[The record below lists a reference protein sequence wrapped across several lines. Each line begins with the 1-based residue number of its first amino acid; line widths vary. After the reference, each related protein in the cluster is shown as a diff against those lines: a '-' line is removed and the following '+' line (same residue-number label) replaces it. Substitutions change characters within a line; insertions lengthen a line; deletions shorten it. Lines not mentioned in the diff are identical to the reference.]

1 MVHLGGGTVSL
12 ICLAHHFARALA
24 VLPSRFVPFARTS
37 QDGQRPGISTKRGQR
52 HDMIS
57 RDPKLRRYCSEDLS
71 RIENYDTAMND
82 KEQMWHCHHR
92 AEILPCGRYSIKE
105 LKAVGLYWHRP
116 ASELIF
122 LRPDEHTRLHK
133 TGNKNFLGKSH
144 SDETKR
150 RIAEKKR
157 GKHPSLE
164 ARRKMSASQTN
175 HPDTSSPVEM
185 TRISDGFTKVFPS
198 QQEAARW
205 LRENGFPKATQTTI
219 SLCVNERRATTY
231 NATWRRV

>member
-1 MVHLGGGTVSL
+1 
-12 ICLAHHFARALA
+12 
-24 VLPSRFVPFARTS
+24 
-37 QDGQRPGISTKRGQR
+37 
-52 HDMIS
+52 MIS

-116 ASELIF
+116 ACELIF
-122 LRPDEHTRLHK
+122 LRHDVHISLHCKGKTLSEEH
-133 TGNKNFLGKSH
+133 
-144 SDETKR
+144 
-150 RIAEKKR
+150 
-157 GKHPSLE
+157 
-164 ARRKMSASQTN
+164 RRKMSASQTN
-175 HPDTSSPVEM
+175 RQDVSIPVEM

-198 QQEAARW
+198 MREAARW
-205 LRENGFPKATQTTI
+205 LRENGFSKATQTNI
-219 SLCVNERRATTY
+219 SLCVNEHRATTY